1 MGLER
6 IISALIAFDKAGQE
20 IVQKA
25 KEEQQEELLH
35 IDADKQEMYRQYRE
49 RLERDLERFQQAEAG
64 TFDAILMD
72 VQMPVMNG
80 HEASRAIRALERPDT
95 ETIPI
100 IAMTANAFSEDEKAA
115 LDAGM
120 DAHVAKPLDMDLLK
134 KAIRQHRRR
143 KEEQ

>member
-1 MGLER
+1 
-6 IISALIAFDKAGQE
+6 
-20 IVQKA
+20 
-25 KEEQQEELLH
+25 
-35 IDADKQEMYRQYRE
+35 
-49 RLERDLERFQQAEAG
+49 
-64 TFDAILMD
+64 
-72 VQMPVMNG
+72 MPVMNG
-80 HEASRAIRALERPDT
+80 HEATRAIRALERPDT